1 MTVQRKEKNVERA
14 IQDFATLLT
23 NAATSLGFE
32 AARLW
37 PQVVMITF
45 VKSVWSIVIFN
56 VMLIPAIAFPI
67 RVWRWFRA
75 QPDTWEH
82 SDDVGWFIGAVGAS
96 VIFLGVYLA
105 SMPEALVGVVSP
117 EAKTV
122 MDIVHSAKR

>member
-1 MTVQRKEKNVERA
+1 MVERA
-14 IQDFATLLT
+14 IQDFAALLT

-56 VMLIPAIAFPI
+56 VMLIPAIALPI
-67 RVWRWFRA
+67 RTWKWVKA
-75 QPDTWEH
+75 QPNTWEY
-82 SDDVGWFIGAVGAS
+82 SDDIGWFVGSLAVLAG
-96 VIFLGVYLA
+96 FLFIYLV
-105 SMPEALVGVVSP
+105 SMPDALAGAFAP

-122 MDIVHSAKR
+122 MDIINSAKR

>member
-1 MTVQRKEKNVERA
+1 MERA

-37 PQVVMITF
+37 PQVVMITY
-45 VKSVWSIVIFN
+45 VQSLWSIFIFN
-56 VMLIPAIAFPI
+56 VMLIPAIAIPI
-67 RVWRWFRA
+67 KAWRWYRA
-75 QPDTWEH
+75 QPKDWEH

-96 VIFLGVYLA
+96 VIFFVIYLG
-105 SMPEALVGVVSP
+105 SMPDALVGAFTP

-122 MDIVHSAKR
+122 MDIVKNAKR